1 MCIRDRNTDIHYN
14 NPASATQADVT
25 RASVQNNTQNTA
37 QHTGANNSKKVID
50 LDDGLRDEELN
61 SVPYANDIQ
70 YEQMTK
76 ALDSE
81 NLESE
86 TSGPKTVTS
95 KSAAQSGDKAVG
107 NAKSP
112 LPKPK
117 KPPKLPN

>member
-1 MCIRDRNTDIHYN
+1 MKSN
-14 NPASATQADVT
+14 NSLYKGSQNI
-25 RASVQNNTQNTA
+25 QNNTQNTA
-37 QHTGANNSKKVID
+37 QHTCANNSKKVID